1 VNSLAQQERLL
12 EILLQHC
19 GSSVSAA
26 ALCRAADAAPA
37 ELAALIASLQQQG
50 FSLSVTAGGGCRLQE
65 VPDLLV
71 PLLVKQGLRTVRAG
85 RIVHYVTQTDSTN
98 RLAGELAAQGAA
110 EGTLVIAEE
119 QTGGRGRMDRKWV
132 SARCSSILCS
142 IIFHPDLAP
151 AALFRL
157 TMLASV
163 AVVRALDA
171 VCSLAAGIKW
181 PNDVYAGNKKVCG
194 ILTEFAAEDEQVQYA
209 VVGIGINVNEDFGSA
224 PELAETATSLKK
236 ECGRTISRR
245 AVLQR
250 LLEELDRGYEALL
263 QGGAAEL
270 KTAWERYSLIL
281 NRLVTIVSEDGSIQ
295 GTARGITADGHLLLA
310 DARGSIREIVCGDV
324 SLRM

>member
-12 EILLQHC
+12 EILLQNS
-19 GSSVSAA
+19 GALVSAA
-26 ALCRAADAAPA
+26 EICRAVDAAPA
-37 ELAALIASLQQQG
+37 ELAALIASLKQQG
-50 FSLSVTAGGGCRLQE
+50 FSLSISADGCCLQE

-71 PLLVKQGLRTVRAG
+71 PLLVKQGLKTVRAG
-85 RIVHYVTQTDSTN
+85 RSVQYLTQTDSTN

-119 QTGGRGRMDRKWV
+119 QTGGRGRMDRKWF
-132 SARCSSILCS
+132 SARGSNILCS
-142 IIFHPDLAP
+142 IIFYPDLAP

-163 AVVRALDA
+163 AVVRAIEA
-171 VCSLAAGIKW
+171 VCSLATGIKW
-181 PNDVYAGNKKVCG
+181 PNDVYAVNKKVCG
-194 ILTEFAAEDEQVQYA
+194 ILTEFAAEDERVRYA
-209 VVGIGINVNEDFGSA
+209 VVGFGINVNEDFSSA
-224 PELAETATSLKK
+224 PELAATATSLKK

-270 KTAWERYSLIL
+270 KKAWERYCLIL
-281 NRLVTIVSEDGSIQ
+281 NRRVTIMSENSSIEGIAQ
-295 GTARGITADGHLLLA
+295 GITADGHLLLA
-310 DARGSIREIVCGDV
+310 DACGSIREIVCGDV

>member
-1 VNSLAQQERLL
+1 MNSIAPQERIL

-19 GSSVSAA
+19 GSFVSAA
-26 ALCRAADAAPA
+26 ALTRAAEVTPS

-50 FSLSVTAGGGCRLQE
+50 FSLSAGPDGGCSLRE

-71 PLLVKQGLRTVRAG
+71 PPLIKQGLRTVRAG
-85 RIVHYVTQTDSTN
+85 RSIHYLAQTDSTN
-98 RLAGELAAQGAA
+98 RVAGELAARGAA

-119 QTGGRGRMDRKWV
+119 QTGGRGRMDRTWV
-132 SARCSSILCS
+132 SARSTSILCS
-142 IIFHPDLAP
+142 IIFYPDLVP

-157 TMLASV
+157 TMMASV

-171 VCSLAAGIKW
+171 VCGFRAQIKW
-181 PNDVYAGNKKVCG
+181 PNDVYGGNKKLCG
-194 ILTEFAAEDEQVQYA
+194 ILTEFAAEDDRVRHA
-209 VVGIGINVNEDFGSA
+209 VVGLGINVNDDFSSA
-224 PELAETATSLKK
+224 PELADIATSLRN

-250 LLEELDRGYEALL
+250 LLEELDRGYETLL

-270 KTAWERYSLIL
+270 KEAWERYSMIL
-281 NRLVTIVSEDGSIQ
+281 NRQVTIMSENGRIE

-310 DARGSIREIVCGDV
+310 DERGITQEIVCGDV

>member
-1 VNSLAQQERLL
+1 
-12 EILLQHC
+12 
-19 GSSVSAA
+19 VS
-26 ALCRAADAAPA
+26 
-37 ELAALIASLQQQG
+37 E
-50 FSLSVTAGGGCRLQE
+50 
-65 VPDLLV
+65 
-71 PLLVKQGLRTVRAG
+71 AG
-85 RIVHYVTQTDSTN
+85 RDLTFSVLVRPALLPTQGH
-98 RLAGELAAQGAA
+98 LL
-110 EGTLVIAEE
+110 
-119 QTGGRGRMDRKWV
+119 
-132 SARCSSILCS
+132 
-142 IIFHPDLAP
+142 
-151 AALFRL
+151 
-157 TMLASV
+157 
-163 AVVRALDA
+163 
-171 VCSLAAGIKW
+171 SLAAGVAVAEVLEEHCALTADVGLKW
-181 PNDVYAGNKKVCG
+181 PNDVLLDGKKVCG

-281 NRLVTIVSEDGSIQ
+281 NRQVTIVSEDGSIE